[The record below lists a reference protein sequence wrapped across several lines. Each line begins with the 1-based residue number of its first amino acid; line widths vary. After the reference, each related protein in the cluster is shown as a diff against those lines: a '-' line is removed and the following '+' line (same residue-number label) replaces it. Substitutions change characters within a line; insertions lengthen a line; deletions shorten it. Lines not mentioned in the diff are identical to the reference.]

1 MCKERVL
8 PILFRHA
15 LMDLGPRKPAQD
27 LVLMLAYVA
36 STFNDSQF
44 FLVSSDIYVATYFYL
59 DHYKLGQK
67 LNRN

>member
-27 LVLMLAYVA
+27 LVLMLALAHVA
-36 STFNDSQF
+36 NTFNDSQLF
-44 FLVSSDIYVATYFYL
+44 WVSSDICVATYF
-59 DHYKLGQK
+59 
-67 LNRN
+67 